1 MEHVNESRGLN
12 VRNTWNNAT
21 VSVTDPPIGYN
32 PENGGR
38 YIMLQYILGTR
49 ATATSAGN
57 WNNNIRWNRFIDFRK
72 PQKNN
77 AVFDSRQGGV

>member
-1 MEHVNESRGLN
+1 
-12 VRNTWNNAT
+12 
-21 VSVTDPPIGYN
+21 
-32 PENGGR
+32 
-38 YIMLQYILGTR
+38 MLQYILGTR

-77 AVFDSRQGGV
+77 AVNAQNLVLEARTHTLPALQ